1 MGSPGRRTLSHR
13 FNAVLTAYVPG
24 AVNGARASFDY
35 LNRTRC
41 DSASYLQ
48 SSGCVYPVNPGLF
61 RLSAAPGSGVTQ
73 AAAFYRDAQQC
84 LGNHP
89 GRLDGPPLRRTRNAA
104 TIRAN
109 RAAARRRC
117 AVEFGSPLPADTDCD
132 EYPFASARA
141 TTSAFRVR
149 PVPSDQNQLVG
160 TRLSTFFRSSR
171 ILDRDP
177 FYLQVVG

>member
-13 FNAVLTAYVPG
+13 FNAVLTACVPG
-24 AVNGARASFDY
+24 ATNQPRASLSF
-35 LNRTRC
+35 LAKARC
-41 DSASYLQ
+41 DSAPYLQ

-61 RLSAAPGSGVTQ
+61 VLSAAPGSGVSA
-73 AAAFYRDAQQC
+73 AAAFYRDAQQS
-84 LGNHP
+84 LGNHA
-89 GRLDGPPLRRTRNAA
+89 GRLDGVPLRRTRNAT

-117 AVEFGSPLPADTDCD
+117 AVEFGSPLPSGTDCD

-149 PVPSDQNQLVG
+149 PVPSGQNRLVG

-177 FYLQVVG
+177 FYAYIVG